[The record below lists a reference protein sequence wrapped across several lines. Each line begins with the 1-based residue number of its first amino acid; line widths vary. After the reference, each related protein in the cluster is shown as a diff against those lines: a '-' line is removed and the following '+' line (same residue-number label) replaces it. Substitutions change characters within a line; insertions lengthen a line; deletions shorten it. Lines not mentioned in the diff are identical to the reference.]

1 MRRAE
6 QNGEPFARLLAE
18 WIEQN
23 YPQRGFQDDNWYV
36 KEVPLTS
43 CYFAH
48 TDFRG
53 FPVPKNARFVDFL
66 CNQRQQI
73 DSDLFPCSSQIYSPW
88 LGPMPEPLAQE
99 RGHERYYILDG
110 QMRVM
115 RHWYHEVPNVRV
127 FAYEGTGEV

>member
-53 FPVPKNARFVDFL
+53 F
-66 CNQRQQI
+66 
-73 DSDLFPCSSQIYSPW
+73 FPCSSQIYSPW